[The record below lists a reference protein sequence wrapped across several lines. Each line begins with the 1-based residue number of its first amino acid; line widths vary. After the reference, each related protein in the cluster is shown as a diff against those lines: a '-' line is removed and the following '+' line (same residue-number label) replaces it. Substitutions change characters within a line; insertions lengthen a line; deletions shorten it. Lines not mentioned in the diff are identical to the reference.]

1 MPSVNRYASR
11 VTNGPNRARSSTS
24 HPSGTSTG
32 DRSVVVL
39 TAGSVTGKPPML
51 RAMPLQTE
59 RLLLRDLEPDDLDA
73 LAAMFADEEVM
84 RWIGAGGV
92 LGRDVAAGMIERQ
105 QRHYLERGWGQWA
118 TVERASGRMIGVCG
132 LILWP
137 AIGGREELEVAYLLA
152 RDAWGKGFATE
163 AALAIR
169 DYGVGSG
176 RTSCR

>member
-1 MPSVNRYASR
+1 
-11 VTNGPNRARSSTS
+11 
-24 HPSGTSTG
+24 
-32 DRSVVVL
+32 
-39 TAGSVTGKPPML
+39 
-51 RAMPLQTE
+51 MPLQTG

-73 LAAMFADEEVM
+73 LTALFADEEVM

-169 DYGVGSG
+169 DYGVAIRPDLVSLIYPDNAASINVARKVGMRWDKEVELEG
-176 RTSCR
+176 NMLGLYRLDPRTDGATPTA